1 MIILISYYFIYNST
15 FASTHLNHQFLF
27 KHVSLCFGVAL
38 GVGFTSGEGS
48 TQTKPNQFLEVHVWV
63 VVDGVDFVGEGR
75 GGAEVMEWDES
86 FVLETETDVEVEV
99 GSLQPNQPGC
109 SQVVVAVVL
118 VVEEVEVGVCGTE
131 VLLLLV
137 VVFSS
142 LQPNQPGVLQVE
154 VEVDVVVTGT
164 LVVGLEVVDASSSK
178 QPHQPGVLHVEVR
191 LRVFVVEVDGAE
203 VAVLLLLPSTSF
215 QSGQSTHSGVNLQ
228 TGTVS

>member
-1 MIILISYYFIYNST
+1 MISLIFYYSVYNST
-15 FASTHLNHQFLF
+15 FESVHLNHQFLF

-63 VVDGVDFVGEGR
+63 VVDGVEVEGEGR
-75 GGAEVMEWDES
+75 GGAEVMEWDEPS
-86 FVLETETDVEVEV
+86 VLETETDVEVEV

-118 VVEEVEVGVCGTE
+118 VAEEVEVGVFSTE
-131 VLLLLV
+131 VLLLLLLLSV
-137 VVFSS
+137 AVFSS

-154 VEVDVVVTGT
+154 VDVDVVVTGT
-164 LVVGLEVVDASSSK
+164 LVVGMKVVDVSSSRH
-178 QPHQPGVLHVEVR
+178 PHHPGVLHVEVR
-191 LRVFVVEVDGAE
+191 LRVFVVEVDVDGGE

-215 QSGQSTHSGVNLQ
+215 QSGQSTHSGL
-228 TGTVS
+228 